1 MAPHP
6 PVDNSGDPHRN
17 RSDVPLVVNIIDQL
31 AIGGMENGLVN
42 IINGTP
48 VDRYRHAIVCLRTES
63 SFRDRICR
71 DDVQVFALGKRDGK
85 DLGIYSRIS
94 RLLRQLRPQI
104 VHTRNLP
111 TVDMVAPAVLSGVP
125 CRIHGEHGRDMV
137 EVGGANRKYNLLRR
151 FVSPWV
157 DRYISVSRDIE
168 SWLHKTIGVAPS
180 RVVQI
185 YNGVDSDRFH
195 PAADRRSP
203 LPVDGFAPDDAIVIG
218 TVGRMETVKDQLNLA
233 HAFVRLV
240 DRISDGRRTLRLTMI
255 GDGSLRAQIEGVL
268 ASAGIRDL
276 AWLPGARDDVPE
288 ILRALDVFVLP
299 SINEGISNTI
309 LEAMACGLPVVAT
322 AVGGNPELVVAGET
336 GALVP
341 PQDPDA
347 LADALAVYVNDRA
360 QMARAGRGGRDR
372 IEREFSLPAMVGR
385 YLDVYDQVLATK
397 SGSRR

>member
-1 MAPHP
+1 
-6 PVDNSGDPHRN
+6 
-17 RSDVPLVVNIIDQL
+17 
-31 AIGGMENGLVN
+31 
-42 IINGTP
+42 
-48 VDRYRHAIVCLRTES
+48 
-63 SFRDRICR
+63 
-71 DDVQVFALGKRDGK
+71 
-85 DLGIYSRIS
+85 
-94 RLLRQLRPQI
+94 
-104 VHTRNLP
+104 
-111 TVDMVAPAVLSGVP
+111 
-125 CRIHGEHGRDMV
+125 
-137 EVGGANRKYNLLRR
+137 
-151 FVSPWV
+151 
-157 DRYISVSRDIE
+157 
-168 SWLHKTIGVAPS
+168 
-180 RVVQI
+180 
-185 YNGVDSDRFH
+185 
-195 PAADRRSP
+195 
-203 LPVDGFAPDDAIVIG
+203 
-218 TVGRMETVKDQLNLA
+218 LNLA